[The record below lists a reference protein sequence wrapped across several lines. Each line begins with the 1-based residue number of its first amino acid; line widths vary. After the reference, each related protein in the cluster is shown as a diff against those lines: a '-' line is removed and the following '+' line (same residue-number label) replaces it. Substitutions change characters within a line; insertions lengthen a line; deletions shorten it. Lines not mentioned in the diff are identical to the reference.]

1 MFECDCTH
9 GYELNLDGYTC
20 TPNNI
25 SNNLSSNESKLD
37 DDYGSSDVFYQKGVS
52 FSAKLEESTAENTS
66 NKITNNEID
75 NQRFYDEFSW
85 IVQLISGD
93 YLFSRNL
100 SNEIRIDNKILINV
114 EPHEA
119 KSLSSV
125 SLNIPRFHQSSWIAF
140 RPLKG
145 ILNFCK

>member
-75 NQRFYDEFSW
+75 NQRFYDEFS
-85 IVQLISGD
+85 
-93 YLFSRNL
+93 
-100 SNEIRIDNKILINV
+100 
-114 EPHEA
+114 
-119 KSLSSV
+119 
-125 SLNIPRFHQSSWIAF
+125 
-140 RPLKG
+140 
-145 ILNFCK
+145 